1 MRLTTGLDAI
11 HEMFA
16 TADAQN
22 RAAFL
27 PYFTMGFPNY
37 ETSLEIIVAM
47 SEAGVDGFE
56 VGIPFSDPLADGP
69 TIQMSSQIALEQGM
83 NVQKALEAVRT
94 LRSRGVMQPMFMFS
108 YLNPIMAYGLEAFV
122 IASKEAG
129 ADGFIIPD
137 LPPEEAGMLA
147 PYCEQHNMAMV
158 FFLAPTSN
166 EKRIAVASEQ
176 ASGFIYV
183 LSVTG
188 ITGARTELPQNLTDF
203 INRVRRL
210 TDKRLVLGFGI
221 STPEQAHS
229 MNGLVD
235 GFIVGSALVKAAHAN
250 GVEGVRQLVSELRN
264 ALDD

>member
-94 LRSRGVMQPMFMFS
+94 LRSRGDATDV
-108 YLNPIMAYGLEAFV
+108 
-122 IASKEAG
+122 
-129 ADGFIIPD
+129 
-137 LPPEEAGMLA
+137 
-147 PYCEQHNMAMV
+147 H
-158 FFLAPTSN
+158 
-166 EKRIAVASEQ
+166 
-176 ASGFIYV
+176 V
-183 LSVTG
+183 L
-188 ITGARTELPQNLTDF
+188 LPQPNHGVWARSICD
-203 INRVRRL
+203 RL
-210 TDKRLVLGFGI
+210 
-221 STPEQAHS
+221 
-229 MNGLVD
+229 
-235 GFIVGSALVKAAHAN
+235 
-250 GVEGVRQLVSELRN
+250 
-264 ALDD
+264 

>member
-1 MRLTTGLDAI
+1 
-11 HEMFA
+11 
-16 TADAQN
+16 
-22 RAAFL
+22 
-27 PYFTMGFPNY
+27 
-37 ETSLEIIVAM
+37 
-47 SEAGVDGFE
+47 
-56 VGIPFSDPLADGP
+56 
-69 TIQMSSQIALEQGM
+69 
-83 NVQKALEAVRT
+83 
-94 LRSRGVMQPMFMFS
+94 
-108 YLNPIMAYGLEAFV
+108 
-122 IASKEAG
+122 
-129 ADGFIIPD
+129 
-137 LPPEEAGMLA
+137 MLA

>member
-16 TADAQN
+16 TADAQG

-83 NVQKALEAVRT
+83 NVHKALEAVRT

-122 IASKEAG
+122 IAAKEAG

-147 PYCEQHNMAMV
+147 PYCQQHNMAMV

-203 INRVRRL
+203 INRVRRQ

-221 STPEQAHS
+221 STPEQAYS

-264 ALDD
+264 ALND